1 VGFLP
6 GGYFRE
12 RDGTAPA
19 PFDLMFT
26 SIDTANLGDNPYVE
40 VTYRLDTWPPDPT
53 TFFNS
58 THSVTL
64 DSNGLSFP
72 AGDGT
77 RANPYQVTTV
87 ENLRDVGCI
96 SGHVA
101 LMNDLD
107 MTGHHMDPIG
117 WPFIGEGGP
126 TKALEVDFDGRGH
139 TISNLTI
146 NRPNDNDVGLFREM
160 DYSEIRNLHL
170 VDAEVNGR
178 GRVGILFG
186 SSRYRSVLRNIS
198 ITRGTVKG
206 QRLVGLIAG
215 LENHGQHTSL
225 NVSGSVT
232 IVEGGESSKAA
243 GGLFGEG
250 KEITVEDSRVVAT
263 ITNEHDPNNPMS
275 QISDVGGLV
284 GRDLDHMRFV
294 NVDAA
299 VFINLRANTIRD
311 IGGAAGD
318 GNQFGFTSGSRIN
331 VAIDLTSTDPNGS
344 IRRVGGFTDRLDY
357 SVLRNSV
364 ITGTITL
371 TTAAGS
377 NNPVVDIG
385 GVVGWV
391 GTSRSTITRSH
402 FDVDVTVNG
411 SAQSV
416 GALGGSLDVFVG
428 DDLRVDGMVRVT
440 GDATEVGGLVGKALP
455 RSGGYGVA
463 LTNVIW
469 RGTRTVEGAELS
481 AVPSQLWGNATVS
494 AGSVFGGAFSR
505 GLYWQSS
512 TVASDPMVGDSAT
525 ATQLGTSSWLAARG
539 FNMNIWCVSGGQP
552 AIIALVSGCDP
563 TVVSVPG
570 GGGASGVRVAEPV
583 RVGGVNRFA
592 TAATLSQ
599 RFFGPRVPVVY
610 LATAED
616 FADALAAGPL
626 AAGNGPVLMVLRNEI
641 PAATLAELR
650 RLNPGRVVVLGGPA
664 AVSDA
669 VLDAA
674 RATTTGSVTR
684 LFGTDRYATAVAIA
698 KTNHAQ
704 GASVVYVATGADFA
718 DALGGGPRAMRDGG
732 PILLVQRDVIPSVT
746 LAEIERLSPDR
757 IVVLGGPNA
766 VSEAVA
772 RKLRAFAPAGVSRL
786 AGMDRYATSVAISQA
801 GFEPGVE
808 VVFLANG
815 RGYGDA
821 LPAGAA
827 AGGRGPVLLVREDCV
842 PLGVYREL
850 ERLKAGEVIMV
861 GGTAALGDGVT
872 SLRLCA
878 S

>member
-1 VGFLP
+1 
-6 GGYFRE
+6 
-12 RDGTAPA
+12 
-19 PFDLMFT
+19 
-26 SIDTANLGDNPYVE
+26 
-40 VTYRLDTWPPDPT
+40 
-53 TFFNS
+53 
-58 THSVTL
+58 
-64 DSNGLSFP
+64 
-72 AGDGT
+72 
-77 RANPYQVTTV
+77 
-87 ENLRDVGCI
+87 
-96 SGHVA
+96 
-101 LMNDLD
+101 
-107 MTGHHMDPIG
+107 
-117 WPFIGEGGP
+117 
-126 TKALEVDFDGRGH
+126 
-139 TISNLTI
+139 
-146 NRPNDNDVGLFREM
+146 
-160 DYSEIRNLHL
+160 
-170 VDAEVNGR
+170 
-178 GRVGILFG
+178 
-186 SSRYRSVLRNIS
+186 
-198 ITRGTVKG
+198 
-206 QRLVGLIAG
+206 
-215 LENHGQHTSL
+215 
-225 NVSGSVT
+225 
-232 IVEGGESSKAA
+232 
-243 GGLFGEG
+243 
-250 KEITVEDSRVVAT
+250 
-263 ITNEHDPNNPMS
+263 
-275 QISDVGGLV
+275 
-284 GRDLDHMRFV
+284 
-294 NVDAA
+294 
-299 VFINLRANTIRD
+299 
-311 IGGAAGD
+311 
-318 GNQFGFTSGSRIN
+318 
-331 VAIDLTSTDPNGS
+331 
-344 IRRVGGFTDRLDY
+344 
-357 SVLRNSV
+357 
-364 ITGTITL
+364 
-371 TTAAGS
+371 
-377 NNPVVDIG
+377 
-385 GVVGWV
+385 
-391 GTSRSTITRSH
+391 
-402 FDVDVTVNG
+402 
-411 SAQSV
+411 
-416 GALGGSLDVFVG
+416 
-428 DDLRVDGMVRVT
+428 
-440 GDATEVGGLVGKALP
+440 
-455 RSGGYGVA
+455 
-463 LTNVIW
+463 
-469 RGTRTVEGAELS
+469 
-481 AVPSQLWGNATVS
+481 
-494 AGSVFGGAFSR
+494 
-505 GLYWQSS
+505 
-512 TVASDPMVGDSAT
+512 
-525 ATQLGTSSWLAARG
+525 
-539 FNMNIWCVSGGQP
+539 
-552 AIIALVSGCDP
+552 
-563 TVVSVPG
+563 
-570 GGGASGVRVAEPV
+570 VAEPV

-757 IVVLGGPNA
+757 IVVLGGPDA